1 MFVPNIKIDSEN
13 TKGLICFPTSIIYA
27 TPSITDTRTYERC
40 TVYNIV
46 VSSED
51 STVVILG
58 LVSTT

>member
-1 MFVPNIKIDSEN
+1 MLSYINYLRYTKYHRHKNIRKMYS
-13 TKGLICFPTSIIYA
+13 S
-27 TPSITDTRTYERC
+27 